1 MDTKALNHVLMNS
14 YDYQKP
20 APSRNSLAEILGDG
34 V

>member
-20 APSRNSLAEILGDG
+20 APARFNLAEIMGDG